1 MSAIIWALVAGILV
15 GFFSL
20 LPNKILAN
28 LNHFSLA
35 ALILLLYSMGAKLG
49 SDRMLM
55 AQLGQ
60 IGIESL
66 GLAVSAIV
74 GSTALVY
81 CYAKV
86 RRRSGRS
93 PQLTK
98 EAKK

>member
-1 MSAIIWALVAGILV
+1 MSEIIWALVAGILV

-20 LPNKILAN
+20 LPKKILNN

-49 SDRMLM
+49 SDRQLM

-60 IGIESL
+60 IGLQSL

-81 CYAKV
+81 CYAKL
-86 RRRSGRS
+86 RRSAGPAGR
-93 PQLTK
+93 QK
-98 EAKK
+98 EVAGE